1 MADFFLC
8 PHIDDQELR
17 DFYQKLKNSNIN
29 IAECSSSYYGK
40 GDVSNPFY
48 LKELKHRK
56 ASKKKIEELAK
67 RYGI

>member
-1 MADFFLC
+1 MADFFL
-8 PHIDDQELR
+8 HIDDKELR

-29 IAECSSSYYGK
+29 VVEGSSSYGK
-40 GDVSNPFY
+40 GDISNPFY
-48 LKELKHRK
+48 LKDLTHRK